1 MKKLFIHA
9 LLALALAGNIH
20 AQQIPAGTK
29 DIYTESVKISREGK
43 DSMKIEFNIRPKG
56 IRLSSNEQMV
66 ITPLITDHEGNM
78 KVLPPVIVNGRRKDK
93 AEKRLRV
100 IGRPSSI
107 MDTPFQAVRAGNGGS
122 VPALS
127 YRGRVK
133 AEPWMETAGL
143 YLQTEFCG
151 CGRNGE
157 ETLEYLVAGNMSV
170 TQEKRMKK
178 KESNRESTLPGED
191 ATPFRYRLMPYLTF
205 MEPER
210 ETVKRRTEV
219 GTAYITYMPGSAEIE
234 PSLAGNREELEK
246 ITRSMLMGGT
256 MENGEL
262 AVTKVS
268 ITSFSS
274 PEGPWESNLRLSEKR
289 AGALK
294 MYVMGNHRLPA
305 SCQVTAKGVGED
317 WDGLERLVS
326 EGAQFEGKAEA
337 IRIIKEVGV
346 FQGREKQLMDLAGGR
361 AYRYMLSKHFPL
373 LRRSEYRIEYTVPQ
387 FELAYGKEV
396 LEHRPGMLSHH
407 ELYTI
412 AFSYPPGSELFNRAF
427 RMART
432 LFPTDRISQ
441 FNMAAVYM
449 LEGNIG
455 QAEKLLEGFGQD
467 PRAWNNL
474 GVLYMMQ
481 GRYSDSHAY
490 LNRAIGTG
498 NREAEKN
505 LEMLERIW
513 KKTE

>member
-1 MKKLFIHA
+1 M
-9 LLALALAGNIH
+9 
-20 AQQIPAGTK
+20 
-29 DIYTESVKISREGK
+29 
-43 DSMKIEFNIRPKG
+43 
-56 IRLSSNEQMV
+56 
-66 ITPLITDHEGNM
+66 
-78 KVLPPVIVNGRRKDK
+78 
-93 AEKRLRV
+93 
-100 IGRPSSI
+100 
-107 MDTPFQAVRAGNGGS
+107 
-122 VPALS
+122 
-127 YRGRVK
+127 K